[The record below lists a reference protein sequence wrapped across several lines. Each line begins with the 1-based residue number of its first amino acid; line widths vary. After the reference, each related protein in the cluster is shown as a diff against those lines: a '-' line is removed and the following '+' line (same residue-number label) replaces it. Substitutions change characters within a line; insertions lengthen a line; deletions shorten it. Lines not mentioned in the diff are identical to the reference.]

1 MPEYDIFHK
10 AIFFTLASSM
20 NFGLNAF
27 SCSKELSMKR
37 FYFYQLNTDHFEG
50 FNAFLKKFNLNGKF

>member
-10 AIFFTLASSM
+10 TLLCTLAASM
-20 NFGLNAF
+20 NFGLNPF
-27 SCSKELSMKR
+27 SCSKELFMKR

-50 FNAFLKKFNLNGKF
+50 FHAFLKKFNLNGKF